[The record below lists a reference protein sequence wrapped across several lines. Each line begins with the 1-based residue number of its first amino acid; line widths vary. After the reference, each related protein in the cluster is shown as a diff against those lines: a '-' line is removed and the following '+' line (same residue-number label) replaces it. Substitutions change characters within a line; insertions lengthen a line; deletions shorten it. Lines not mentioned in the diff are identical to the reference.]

1 VLIPSILGRGY
12 RRQPKA
18 AIIRPISSRAITLF
32 VFVLLLATACGA
44 TVAPSPTRA
53 TALGGA
59 SCPKGVLYR
68 ASNIAP
74 VSDVLRAAQR
84 TLARG
89 TLNSQG
95 TIYRLTP
102 RNAPIDL
109 VAHGLAYEDSSM
121 KNFNRATP
129 GALTI
134 LRAGE
139 KQCGRRLAEASW
151 VIHYDVPVS
160 VIAGPGVYVF
170 FVKTRSGWR
179 FWGKWCGAGQ
189 PKAWRRQYCI

>member
-1 VLIPSILGRGY
+1 M
-12 RRQPKA
+12 
-18 AIIRPISSRAITLF
+18 SSRAVTLF
-32 VFVLLLATACGA
+32 VFVIPLAAACGA
-44 TVAPSPTRA
+44 TVAPSPTHSA
-53 TALGGA
+53 ALGA
-59 SCPKGVLYR
+59 SITCPKGALYR

-74 VSDVLRAAQR
+74 VSEVLRAAQR
-84 TLARG
+84 NLARG

-109 VAHGLAYEDSSM
+109 VEHGLAYENSSM
-121 KNFNRATP
+121 KDFNRATP

-134 LRAGE
+134 LRAGM

-170 FVKTRSGWR
+170 FVKTTSGWR
-179 FWGKWCGAGQ
+179 FWGNWCGASQ
-189 PKAWRRQYCI
+189 SKAWRRQYCI